1 MIMQKKMDTENFEN
15 KMKEIIIAF
24 ESKKT
29 ENGEL
34 NRLLNSERDERKRTQ
49 IQVFSSFSHLK
60 KSVISLRI

>member
-15 KMKEIIIAF
+15 RMKEIINAL

-34 NRLLNSERDERKRTQ
+34 MRLLNSERDERKRTQ
-49 IQVFSSFSHLK
+49 IQVFSVL
-60 KSVISLRI
+60 VI